1 MRVLVA
7 CEFSGTVR
15 DAFSARG
22 HDAWSCDILPT
33 EAPGNHIQGDVRGV
47 MCEGWDLMVAHPPCT
62 YLARSGAHW
71 LARDPQRNAKMIAAR
86 EFFLDRLN
94 APIPKKAIENPS
106 PFSGAGLPQSTQRRE
121 PYYFGDPYRK
131 STHLWL
137 VNLPPLMATVQTST
151 IKDFIGTRR
160 SPHARSKF
168 FPGVSA
174 AMAEQWGEL

>member
-86 EFFLDRLN
+86 EFFLDLLN
-94 APIPKKAIENPS
+94 APIPKKAIENPN
-106 PFSGAGLPQSTQRRE
+106 PFSGAGLPQSTQRIE